1 MPQKADIGGK
11 RLISLDP
18 NNWLKWVMQRD
29 NLQAME
35 IINSDF
41 QWLSRENDILIRTYS
56 ASDDQNFL
64 VLNELQLRYND
75 KMPRRMRAYAALAE
89 EKYQLPTYPILI
101 NILPSGANQAI
112 VNRYQSDCYGL
123 KARQDYRVINLWE
136 VDVEKVFEQPIP
148 SLLPFVPILKGGGD
162 EFQVRKALAQL
173 RQNKS
178 LDELEPLL
186 AFFATFVL
194 DSPLVQQIMRWDMAV
209 LLESPWYRQ
218 ILQEGEK
225 VGRAEGRTEGR
236 VEGRVEGRIE
246 GRAEGLLTGISTIL
260 ELRFGVEGLLLMSEI
275 QALESIET
283 LESVLVALKTV
294 NSLDE
299 LRQIYC

>member
-101 NILPSGANQAI
+101 NILPSGPNQAI

-236 VEGRVEGRIE
+236 TEGRVEGRV
-246 GRAEGLLTGISTIL
+246 EGLLTGISTIL
-260 ELRFGVEGLLLMSEI
+260 ELRFGVEGLQLMSEI

-299 LRQIYC
+299 LRQIYG